1 MLIKDRIIDPLSLKI
16 TDMRFADI
24 DGAPKRCT
32 LMKLYTNQGLTGYGE
47 IRDASSKTFALM
59 LKSRILGENPCE
71 VDRLFNKIKQ
81 FGGPSRQGGGVS
93 GVEIALWDLAGKA
106 YGVPVYQL
114 LGGRYRDRIRVYCD
128 TDADGRDRSGHAMGL
143 ALKKRMEMGFTMLK
157 MDLGIGLLI
166 DEPGTLCAP
175 LGFMDDMVHYAPHIL
190 HVQGGSVT
198 QDMVSQ
204 KKSYDIV
211 NTAHPF
217 TGIHITE
224 KGLDFLK
231 ST

>member
-1 MLIKDRIIDPLSLKI
+1 
-16 TDMRFADI
+16 
-24 DGAPKRCT
+24 
-32 LMKLYTNQGLTGYGE
+32 
-47 IRDASSKTFALM
+47 
-59 LKSRILGENPCE
+59 
-71 VDRLFNKIKQ
+71 
-81 FGGPSRQGGGVS
+81 
-93 GVEIALWDLAGKA
+93 
-106 YGVPVYQL
+106 
-114 LGGRYRDRIRVYCD
+114 
-128 TDADGRDRSGHAMGL
+128 MGL

-157 MDLGIGLLI
+157 MDLGIWLLI

-224 KGLDFLK
+224 KGLDFLEEYVK
-231 ST
+231 EVREVIGYEVPIAIDHFGHVCVEDCIRFAKRMEKYNCAPKI